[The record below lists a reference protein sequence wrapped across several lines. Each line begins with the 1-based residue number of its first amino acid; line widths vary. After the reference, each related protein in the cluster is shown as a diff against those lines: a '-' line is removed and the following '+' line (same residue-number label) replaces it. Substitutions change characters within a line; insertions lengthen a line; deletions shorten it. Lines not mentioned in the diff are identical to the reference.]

1 MATSAGKPYLTT
13 TTTAV
18 KKKDEGLRDF
28 AKGEHHAT
36 SYNKSI
42 TF

>member
-18 KKKDEGLRDF
+18 KKDEGLRDF